1 MIKPKYLSLKYD
13 LFMDVNIE
21 ELEIDWPN
29 VVSYSVKYDELYIS
43 YADKTH
49 KLFKIDIH
57 QEGQTDW
64 SHPKTEKLF
73 DAEREEISLRAVS
86 PKEE

>member
-29 VVSYSVKYDELYIS
+29 VVDHGVKYDELYIH

-64 SHPKTEKLF
+64 KYPETVRLCDSEWE
-73 DAEREEISLRAVS
+73 DIDLRDLS